1 MHVARRA
8 RRPADLV
15 LRVCDEHR
23 VGAGRNVFGSPV
35 LSVVIAGPERHPIP
49 LGCDPMKSTV
59 ETLDDNRVKLSVEVD
74 EETFDVAVDAAF
86 KRIAK
91 EVRMPGFRPGKA
103 PRRLLEAQFGSA
115 VGREEA
121 LREAMPEYY
130 AQAVIEHDVDVVAPP
145 EIEIT
150 GGQEDG
156 PVQFDAVVEI
166 RPSVSAAGYD
176 GLRVEIPNPVASAEE
191 IDEQIDNL
199 RRNFAELSVVE
210 RAAADEDHVTI
221 DIEATHG
228 DEPVPGLTTTD
239 YDYLL
244 GSGAVVPEIDEN
256 LRGVSAG
263 DEVEFSADHPD
274 PEEEEPLQ
282 FSITVKEVK
291 EAVLPD
297 LDDEFAKANSE
308 FETVEDLR
316 ADMADRM
323 NTMRIQQANMA
334 VQQNTAEALAALV
347 TDEIPES
354 MIENEINA
362 RIQDLVQRLQQQGM
376 DVGAYLD
383 GVGQTAETLA
393 AEFREP
399 AEQALKVDLAL
410 RSVADLQGLAPDDD
424 RIDEVIAEMAGPSGQ
439 DPDELKARLAEVGQI
454 SALRAD
460 LAKQA
465 AMEWLTD
472 NVELVD
478 EDGEAID
485 REALE
490 FPARGAEEDSEEE
503 E

>member
-1 MHVARRA
+1 
-8 RRPADLV
+8 
-15 LRVCDEHR
+15 
-23 VGAGRNVFGSPV
+23 
-35 LSVVIAGPERHPIP
+35 
-49 LGCDPMKSTV
+49 MKSTV

-130 AQAVIEHDVDVVAPP
+130 AQAVIDHDVDVVAPP

-176 GLRVEIPNPVASAEE
+176 GLRVEIPNPVASDEE

-199 RRNFAELSVVE
+199 RRNFAELCAVE

-239 YDYLL
+239 YDCLL

-256 LRGVSAG
+256 LRGASAG
-263 DEVEFSADHPD
+263 DEIEFSADHPD

-376 DVGAYLD
+376 DVGAYLEA
-383 GVGQTAETLA
+383 VGQTAETLA

-399 AEQALKVDLAL
+399 AEQAVKVDLAL
-410 RSVADLQGLAPDDD
+410 RSVADLQGLVPDDD

-478 EDGEAID
+478 EHGEAID

>member
-1 MHVARRA
+1 
-8 RRPADLV
+8 
-15 LRVCDEHR
+15 
-23 VGAGRNVFGSPV
+23 
-35 LSVVIAGPERHPIP
+35 
-49 LGCDPMKSTV
+49 MKSTV

-121 LREAMPEYY
+121 LREAMPEYF

-145 EIEIT
+145 ASEIT
-150 GGQEDG
+150 GGQEAG

-256 LRGVSAG
+256 LRGASAG

-282 FSITVKEVK
+282 FSIAVKEVK

-383 GVGQTAETLA
+383 AVGQTAETLA

-399 AEQALKVDLAL
+399 AEQAVKVDLAL
-410 RSVADLQGLAPDDD
+410 RSVADLQGLVPDDD

>member
-1 MHVARRA
+1 
-8 RRPADLV
+8 
-15 LRVCDEHR
+15 
-23 VGAGRNVFGSPV
+23 
-35 LSVVIAGPERHPIP
+35 
-49 LGCDPMKSTV
+49 MKSTV

-256 LRGVSAG
+256 LRGASAG

-282 FSITVKEVK
+282 FSIAVKEVK

-316 ADMADRM
+316 ADMAERM

-383 GVGQTAETLA
+383 AVGQTAETLA

-399 AEQALKVDLAL
+399 AEQAVKVDLAL
-410 RSVADLQGLAPDDD
+410 RSVADLQGLVPDDD

>member
-1 MHVARRA
+1 
-8 RRPADLV
+8 
-15 LRVCDEHR
+15 
-23 VGAGRNVFGSPV
+23 
-35 LSVVIAGPERHPIP
+35 
-49 LGCDPMKSTV
+49 MKSTV

-256 LRGVSAG
+256 LRGASAG

-282 FSITVKEVK
+282 FSIAVKVVK

-383 GVGQTAETLA
+383 AVGQTAETLA

-399 AEQALKVDLAL
+399 AEQAVKVDLAL
-410 RSVADLQGLAPDDD
+410 RSVADLQGLVPDDD

-439 DPDELKARLAEVGQI
+439 DPDELKARLADVGQI

>member
-1 MHVARRA
+1 
-8 RRPADLV
+8 
-15 LRVCDEHR
+15 
-23 VGAGRNVFGSPV
+23 
-35 LSVVIAGPERHPIP
+35 
-49 LGCDPMKSTV
+49 MKSTV

-256 LRGVSAG
+256 LRGASAG

-282 FSITVKEVK
+282 FSIAVKEVK

-383 GVGQTAETLA
+383 AVGQTAETLA

-399 AEQALKVDLAL
+399 AEQAVKVDLAL
-410 RSVADLQGLAPDDD
+410 RSVADLQGLVPEDD

-490 FPARGAEEDSEEE
+490 FSARGAEEDSEEE

>member
-1 MHVARRA
+1 
-8 RRPADLV
+8 
-15 LRVCDEHR
+15 
-23 VGAGRNVFGSPV
+23 VF
-35 LSVVIAGPERHPIP
+35 SVVGVGPERHPIP
-49 LGCDPMKSTV
+49 LGCALMKSTV

-176 GLRVEIPNPVASAEE
+176 GLRVEIPNPVASDEE

-199 RRNFAELSVVE
+199 RRNFAELSAVE

-256 LRGVSAG
+256 LRGASAG
-263 DEVEFSADHPD
+263 DKIEFSADHPD

-376 DVGAYLD
+376 DVGAYLEA
-383 GVGQTAETLA
+383 VGQTAETLA
-393 AEFREP
+393 TEFREP
-399 AEQALKVDLAL
+399 AEQAVKVDLAL
-410 RSVADLQGLAPDDD
+410 RSVADLQGLVPDDD

-478 EDGEAID
+478 EHGEAID

>member
-1 MHVARRA
+1 
-8 RRPADLV
+8 
-15 LRVCDEHR
+15 
-23 VGAGRNVFGSPV
+23 
-35 LSVVIAGPERHPIP
+35 
-49 LGCDPMKSTV
+49 MKSTV

-228 DEPVPGLTTTD
+228 DEPVPGLTPTD

-256 LRGVSAG
+256 LRGASAG
-263 DEVEFSADHPD
+263 AEVEFSADHPD

-282 FSITVKEVK
+282 FSIAVKEVK

-383 GVGQTAETLA
+383 AVGQTAETLA

-399 AEQALKVDLAL
+399 AEQAVKVDLAL
-410 RSVADLQGLAPDDD
+410 RSVADLQGLVPDDD

>member
-1 MHVARRA
+1 
-8 RRPADLV
+8 
-15 LRVCDEHR
+15 
-23 VGAGRNVFGSPV
+23 
-35 LSVVIAGPERHPIP
+35 
-49 LGCDPMKSTV
+49 MKSTV

-115 VGREEA
+115 LGREEA

-256 LRGVSAG
+256 LRGASAG

-282 FSITVKEVK
+282 FSITVKEVR

-383 GVGQTAETLA
+383 AVGQTAETLA

-399 AEQALKVDLAL
+399 AEQAVKVDLAL
-410 RSVADLQGLAPDDD
+410 RSVADLQGLVPDDD

>member
-1 MHVARRA
+1 
-8 RRPADLV
+8 
-15 LRVCDEHR
+15 
-23 VGAGRNVFGSPV
+23 
-35 LSVVIAGPERHPIP
+35 
-49 LGCDPMKSTV
+49 MKSTV

-256 LRGVSAG
+256 LRGASAG

-291 EAVLPD
+291 EAILPD

-383 GVGQTAETLA
+383 AVGQTAETLA

-399 AEQALKVDLAL
+399 AEQAVKVDLAL
-410 RSVADLQGLAPDDD
+410 RSVADLQGLVPDDD

-490 FPARGAEEDSEEE
+490 FSARGAEEDSEEE

>member
-1 MHVARRA
+1 
-8 RRPADLV
+8 
-15 LRVCDEHR
+15 
-23 VGAGRNVFGSPV
+23 
-35 LSVVIAGPERHPIP
+35 
-49 LGCDPMKSTV
+49 MKSTV

-130 AQAVIEHDVDVVAPP
+130 AQAVIDHDVDVVAPP

-176 GLRVEIPNPVASAEE
+176 GLRVEIPNPVASDEE

-199 RRNFAELSVVE
+199 RRNFAELCAVE

-228 DEPVPGLTTTD
+228 YEPVPGLTTTD

-256 LRGVSAG
+256 LRGASAG
-263 DEVEFSADHPD
+263 DEIEFSADHPD

-383 GVGQTAETLA
+383 AVGQTAETLA

-399 AEQALKVDLAL
+399 AEQAVKVDLAL
-410 RSVADLQGLAPDDD
+410 RSVADLQGLVPDDD

-478 EDGEAID
+478 EHGEAID

>member
-1 MHVARRA
+1 M
-8 RRPADLV
+8 
-15 LRVCDEHR
+15 
-23 VGAGRNVFGSPV
+23 
-35 LSVVIAGPERHPIP
+35 AGPERHPIP
-49 LGCDPMKSTV
+49 LGFDPMKSTV

-74 EETFDVAVDAAF
+74 EETFDIAVDAAF

-176 GLRVEIPNPVASAEE
+176 GLRVEIPNPVASDEE

-210 RAAADEDHVTI
+210 RPAGDDDHVTI

-256 LRGVSAG
+256 LRGASAG

-376 DVGAYLD
+376 DVGAYLEA
-383 GVGQTAETLA
+383 VGQTAETLA

-399 AEQALKVDLAL
+399 AEQAVKVDLAL
-410 RSVADLQGLAPDDD
+410 RSVADLQGLVPDDD

-478 EDGEAID
+478 EHGEAID

>member
-1 MHVARRA
+1 
-8 RRPADLV
+8 
-15 LRVCDEHR
+15 
-23 VGAGRNVFGSPV
+23 
-35 LSVVIAGPERHPIP
+35 
-49 LGCDPMKSTV
+49 MKSTV

-256 LRGVSAG
+256 LRGASAG

-282 FSITVKEVK
+282 FSIAVKEVK

-316 ADMADRM
+316 ADMAERM

-383 GVGQTAETLA
+383 AVGQTAETLA

-399 AEQALKVDLAL
+399 AEQAVKVDLAL
-410 RSVADLQGLAPDDD
+410 RSVADLQGLVPDDD

-490 FPARGAEEDSEEE
+490 FSARGAEEDSEEE

>member
-1 MHVARRA
+1 
-8 RRPADLV
+8 
-15 LRVCDEHR
+15 
-23 VGAGRNVFGSPV
+23 
-35 LSVVIAGPERHPIP
+35 
-49 LGCDPMKSTV
+49 MKSTV

-383 GVGQTAETLA
+383 AVGQTAETLA

-399 AEQALKVDLAL
+399 AEQAVKVDLAL
-410 RSVADLQGLAPDDD
+410 RSVADLQGLVPDDD

-465 AMEWLTD
+465 AMQWLTD

>member
-1 MHVARRA
+1 
-8 RRPADLV
+8 
-15 LRVCDEHR
+15 
-23 VGAGRNVFGSPV
+23 
-35 LSVVIAGPERHPIP
+35 
-49 LGCDPMKSTV
+49 MKSTV

-121 LREAMPEYY
+121 LREAMPEYF

-150 GGQEDG
+150 GGQEAG

-199 RRNFAELSVVE
+199 RRNFAELSVVD

-256 LRGVSAG
+256 LRGASAG

-282 FSITVKEVK
+282 FSIAVKEVK

-383 GVGQTAETLA
+383 AVGQTAETLA

-399 AEQALKVDLAL
+399 AEQAVKVDLAL
-410 RSVADLQGLAPDDD
+410 RSVADLQGLVPDDD
-424 RIDEVIAEMAGPSGQ
+424 RIDEVIAEMADPSGQ

>member
-1 MHVARRA
+1 M
-8 RRPADLV
+8 
-15 LRVCDEHR
+15 
-23 VGAGRNVFGSPV
+23 
-35 LSVVIAGPERHPIP
+35 AGPERHPIP
-49 LGCDPMKSTV
+49 LGFDPMKSTV

-74 EETFDVAVDAAF
+74 EETFDIAVDAAF

-176 GLRVEIPNPVASAEE
+176 GLRVEIPNPVASDEE

-210 RAAADEDHVTI
+210 RPAGDDDHVTI

-256 LRGVSAG
+256 LRGASAG

-362 RIQDLVQRLQQQGM
+362 RIQDLVQRLQQQWM
-376 DVGAYLD
+376 DVGAYLEA
-383 GVGQTAETLA
+383 VGQTAETLA

-399 AEQALKVDLAL
+399 AEQAVKVDLAL
-410 RSVADLQGLAPDDD
+410 RSVADLQGLVPDDD

>member
-1 MHVARRA
+1 
-8 RRPADLV
+8 
-15 LRVCDEHR
+15 
-23 VGAGRNVFGSPV
+23 
-35 LSVVIAGPERHPIP
+35 
-49 LGCDPMKSTV
+49 MKSTV

-316 ADMADRM
+316 ADMADRT

-383 GVGQTAETLA
+383 AVGQTAETLA

-399 AEQALKVDLAL
+399 AEQAVKVDLAL
-410 RSVADLQGLAPDDD
+410 RSVADLQGLVPDDD

>member
-1 MHVARRA
+1 
-8 RRPADLV
+8 
-15 LRVCDEHR
+15 
-23 VGAGRNVFGSPV
+23 
-35 LSVVIAGPERHPIP
+35 
-49 LGCDPMKSTV
+49 MKSTV

-228 DEPVPGLTTTD
+228 DESVPGLTTTD

-383 GVGQTAETLA
+383 AVGQTAETLA

-399 AEQALKVDLAL
+399 AEQAVKVDLAL
-410 RSVADLQGLAPDDD
+410 RSVADLQGLVPDDD

>member
-1 MHVARRA
+1 
-8 RRPADLV
+8 
-15 LRVCDEHR
+15 
-23 VGAGRNVFGSPV
+23 
-35 LSVVIAGPERHPIP
+35 
-49 LGCDPMKSTV
+49 MKSTV

-256 LRGVSAG
+256 LRGASAG

-282 FSITVKEVK
+282 FSIAVKEVK

-383 GVGQTAETLA
+383 AVGQTAETLA

-399 AEQALKVDLAL
+399 AEQAVKVDLAL
-410 RSVADLQGLAPDDD
+410 RSVADLQGLVPDDD
-424 RIDEVIAEMAGPSGQ
+424 RIDEVIAEMADPSGQ

>member
-1 MHVARRA
+1 
-8 RRPADLV
+8 
-15 LRVCDEHR
+15 
-23 VGAGRNVFGSPV
+23 
-35 LSVVIAGPERHPIP
+35 
-49 LGCDPMKSTV
+49 MKSTV

-121 LREAMPEYY
+121 LREAMPEYF

-176 GLRVEIPNPVASAEE
+176 GLRVEIPNPVASAVE

-256 LRGVSAG
+256 LRGASAG
-263 DEVEFSADHPD
+263 DDVEFSADHPD

-282 FSITVKEVK
+282 FSIAVKEVK

-383 GVGQTAETLA
+383 AVGQTAETLA

-399 AEQALKVDLAL
+399 AEQAVKVDLAL
-410 RSVADLQGLAPDDD
+410 RSVADLQGLVPDDD

-439 DPDELKARLAEVGQI
+439 APDELKARLAEVGQI

>member
-1 MHVARRA
+1 M
-8 RRPADLV
+8 
-15 LRVCDEHR
+15 
-23 VGAGRNVFGSPV
+23 

-256 LRGVSAG
+256 LRGASAG

-291 EAVLPD
+291 EAILPD

-316 ADMADRM
+316 ADMAERM

-383 GVGQTAETLA
+383 AVGQTAETLA

-399 AEQALKVDLAL
+399 AEQAVKVDLAL
-410 RSVADLQGLAPDDD
+410 RSVADLQGLVPDDD

>member
-1 MHVARRA
+1 
-8 RRPADLV
+8 
-15 LRVCDEHR
+15 
-23 VGAGRNVFGSPV
+23 
-35 LSVVIAGPERHPIP
+35 
-49 LGCDPMKSTV
+49 
-59 ETLDDNRVKLSVEVD
+59 
-74 EETFDVAVDAAF
+74 
-86 KRIAK
+86 
-91 EVRMPGFRPGKA
+91 
-103 PRRLLEAQFGSA
+103 
-115 VGREEA
+115 
-121 LREAMPEYY
+121 
-130 AQAVIEHDVDVVAPP
+130 
-145 EIEIT
+145 
-150 GGQEDG
+150 
-156 PVQFDAVVEI
+156 VQFDAVVEI

-176 GLRVEIPNPVASAEE
+176 GLRVEIPNPIASAEE

-221 DIEATHG
+221 DIEVTHG

-256 LRGVSAG
+256 LRGASAG

-291 EAVLPD
+291 EVVLPD

-383 GVGQTAETLA
+383 AVGQTAETLA

-399 AEQALKVDLAL
+399 AEQAVKVDLAL
-410 RSVADLQGLAPDDD
+410 RSVADLQGLVPDDD

-439 DPDELKARLAEVGQI
+439 DSDELKARLAEVGQI

-460 LAKQA
+460 LAKQS

-485 REALE
+485 RDALE

>member
-1 MHVARRA
+1 
-8 RRPADLV
+8 
-15 LRVCDEHR
+15 
-23 VGAGRNVFGSPV
+23 
-35 LSVVIAGPERHPIP
+35 
-49 LGCDPMKSTV
+49 MKSTV

-221 DIEATHG
+221 DIEAIHG

-256 LRGVSAG
+256 LRGASAG

-383 GVGQTAETLA
+383 AVGQTAETLA

-399 AEQALKVDLAL
+399 AEQAVKVDLAL
-410 RSVADLQGLAPDDD
+410 RSVADLQGLVPDDD

-454 SALRAD
+454 SALRSD

-478 EDGEAID
+478 EDGDAID

>member
-1 MHVARRA
+1 
-8 RRPADLV
+8 
-15 LRVCDEHR
+15 
-23 VGAGRNVFGSPV
+23 
-35 LSVVIAGPERHPIP
+35 
-49 LGCDPMKSTV
+49 MKSTV

-256 LRGVSAG
+256 LRGASAG

-282 FSITVKEVK
+282 FSIAVKEVK

-383 GVGQTAETLA
+383 AVGQTAETLA
-393 AEFREP
+393 AQFREP
-399 AEQALKVDLAL
+399 AEQAVKVDLAL
-410 RSVADLQGLAPDDD
+410 RSVADLQGLVPDDD

-490 FPARGAEEDSEEE
+490 FSARGAEEDSEEE

>member
-1 MHVARRA
+1 
-8 RRPADLV
+8 
-15 LRVCDEHR
+15 
-23 VGAGRNVFGSPV
+23 
-35 LSVVIAGPERHPIP
+35 
-49 LGCDPMKSTV
+49 MKSTV

-176 GLRVEIPNPVASAEE
+176 GLRVEIPNPVASDEE

-256 LRGVSAG
+256 LRGASAG
-263 DEVEFSADHPD
+263 DEIEFSADHPD

-297 LDDEFAKANSE
+297 LDDDFAKANSE

-376 DVGAYLD
+376 DVGAYLEA
-383 GVGQTAETLA
+383 VGQTAETLA

-399 AEQALKVDLAL
+399 AEQAVKVDLAL
-410 RSVADLQGLAPDDD
+410 RSVADLQGLVPDDD

-478 EDGEAID
+478 EHGEAID

>member
-1 MHVARRA
+1 
-8 RRPADLV
+8 
-15 LRVCDEHR
+15 
-23 VGAGRNVFGSPV
+23 
-35 LSVVIAGPERHPIP
+35 
-49 LGCDPMKSTV
+49 MKSTV

-74 EETFDVAVDAAF
+74 EETFDAAVDAAF

-256 LRGVSAG
+256 LRGASAG

-316 ADMADRM
+316 TDMADRT

-383 GVGQTAETLA
+383 AVGQTAETLA

-399 AEQALKVDLAL
+399 AEQAVKVDLAL
-410 RSVADLQGLAPDDD
+410 RSVADLQGLVPDDD

-490 FPARGAEEDSEEE
+490 FSARGAEEHSEEE

>member
-1 MHVARRA
+1 
-8 RRPADLV
+8 
-15 LRVCDEHR
+15 
-23 VGAGRNVFGSPV
+23 
-35 LSVVIAGPERHPIP
+35 
-49 LGCDPMKSTV
+49 MKSTV

-297 LDDEFAKANSE
+297 LDDEIAKANSE

-354 MIENEINA
+354 MIENETNA

-383 GVGQTAETLA
+383 AVGQTAETLA

-399 AEQALKVDLAL
+399 AEQAVKVDLAL
-410 RSVADLQGLAPDDD
+410 RSVADLQGLVPDDD

>member
-1 MHVARRA
+1 
-8 RRPADLV
+8 
-15 LRVCDEHR
+15 
-23 VGAGRNVFGSPV
+23 
-35 LSVVIAGPERHPIP
+35 
-49 LGCDPMKSTV
+49 MKSTV

-130 AQAVIEHDVDVVAPP
+130 AQAVIEHDADVVAPP

-176 GLRVEIPNPVASAEE
+176 GLRVEIPNPVASDEE

-199 RRNFAELSVVE
+199 RRNFAELFAVE

-256 LRGVSAG
+256 LRGASAG
-263 DEVEFSADHPD
+263 DEIEFSADHPD

-297 LDDEFAKANSE
+297 LDDEFAKTNSE

-376 DVGAYLD
+376 DVGAYLEA
-383 GVGQTAETLA
+383 VGQTAETLA

-399 AEQALKVDLAL
+399 AEQAVKVDLAL
-410 RSVADLQGLAPDDD
+410 RSVADLQGLVPDDD

-478 EDGEAID
+478 EHGEAID

>member
-1 MHVARRA
+1 M
-8 RRPADLV
+8 
-15 LRVCDEHR
+15 
-23 VGAGRNVFGSPV
+23 

-383 GVGQTAETLA
+383 AVGQTAETLA

-399 AEQALKVDLAL
+399 AEQAVKVDLAL
-410 RSVADLQGLAPDDD
+410 RSVADLQGLVPDDD

-439 DPDELKARLAEVGQI
+439 DPDELKARLADVGQI

>member
-1 MHVARRA
+1 M
-8 RRPADLV
+8 
-15 LRVCDEHR
+15 
-23 VGAGRNVFGSPV
+23 
-35 LSVVIAGPERHPIP
+35 AGPERHPIP
-49 LGCDPMKSTV
+49 LGFDPMKSTV

-176 GLRVEIPNPVASAEE
+176 GLRVEIPNPVASDEE

-210 RAAADEDHVTI
+210 RPAADDDHVTI

-256 LRGVSAG
+256 LRGASAG

-376 DVGAYLD
+376 DVGAYLEA
-383 GVGQTAETLA
+383 VGQTAESLA

-399 AEQALKVDLAL
+399 AEQAVKVDLAL
-410 RSVADLQGLAPDDD
+410 RSVADLQGLVPDDD

>member
-1 MHVARRA
+1 M
-8 RRPADLV
+8 
-15 LRVCDEHR
+15 
-23 VGAGRNVFGSPV
+23 

-256 LRGVSAG
+256 LRGASAG

-383 GVGQTAETLA
+383 AVGQTAETLA

-399 AEQALKVDLAL
+399 AEQAVKVDLAL
-410 RSVADLQGLAPDDD
+410 RSVADLQGLVPEDD

>member
-1 MHVARRA
+1 M
-8 RRPADLV
+8 
-15 LRVCDEHR
+15 
-23 VGAGRNVFGSPV
+23 
-35 LSVVIAGPERHPIP
+35 AGPERHPIP
-49 LGCDPMKSTV
+49 LGFDPMKSTV

-74 EETFDVAVDAAF
+74 EETFDIAVDAAF

-176 GLRVEIPNPVASAEE
+176 GLRVEIPNPVASDEE

-210 RAAADEDHVTI
+210 RPAADDDHVTI

-256 LRGVSAG
+256 LRGASAG

-376 DVGAYLD
+376 DVGAYLEA
-383 GVGQTAETLA
+383 VGQTAETLA

-399 AEQALKVDLAL
+399 AEQAVKVDLAL
-410 RSVADLQGLAPDDD
+410 RSVADLQGLVPDDD

>member
-1 MHVARRA
+1 M
-8 RRPADLV
+8 
-15 LRVCDEHR
+15 
-23 VGAGRNVFGSPV
+23 
-35 LSVVIAGPERHPIP
+35 AGPERHPIP
-49 LGCDPMKSTV
+49 LGFDPMKSTV

-74 EETFDVAVDAAF
+74 EETFDIAVDAAF

-176 GLRVEIPNPVASAEE
+176 GLRVEIPNPVASDEE

-210 RAAADEDHVTI
+210 RPAGDDDHVTI

-256 LRGVSAG
+256 LRGASAG

-376 DVGAYLD
+376 DVGAYLEA
-383 GVGQTAETLA
+383 VGQTAETLA
-393 AEFREP
+393 TEFREP
-399 AEQALKVDLAL
+399 AEQAVKVDLAL
-410 RSVADLQGLAPDDD
+410 RSVADLQGLVPDDA

-465 AMEWLTD
+465 AMEWLID

-478 EDGEAID
+478 EHGEAID